1 MTLVSVLDKLLK
13 PVGQS
18 LTPDVARALIGIRAD
33 EDTQARI
40 DELADKS
47 TEGTLSS
54 AERSEYEAY
63 VAAIELVSI
72 LQAKARRVQE
82 QHKLTTL
89 TGPST
94 IDAIG
99 G

>member
-1 MTLVSVLDKLLK
+1 MTLVSVLDKLLE

-33 EDTQARI
+33 DDTQARI
-40 DELADKS
+40 DELADKC
-47 TEGTLSS
+47 TEGTLTS

-72 LQAKARRVQE
+72 LQAKARRV
-82 QHKLTTL
+82 LARVA
-89 TGPST
+89 G
-94 IDAIG
+94 
-99 G
+99 